1 MSVQN
6 TEAATEVLD
15 LGPPCTHPAPR
26 TPPQILNLASCP
38 WGGPGVGVG
47 PLSRAATL
55 ASHRPCLGLSPS
67 QPRPPFLQATFGDP
81 LGGNQPLGPPFQPRA
96 VPMGMLYSPH
106 HSHQAGGGLSPG
118 RVNRY
123 EEILLRE
130 RNETRALSHGRD
142 PERMQV
148 EASSPPQRH
157 AEPGRD
163 GGGAA
168 EPREHGSA
176 KLSACRIK
184 PHLSEHLWNFLSN
197 VPMNAA
203 VFSVGCSAI
212 RNVGPSNTQRWPP
225 RSPAEGTPWLP
236 RAPGQN
242 PNPSACPPSGWD

>member
-1 MSVQN
+1 
-6 TEAATEVLD
+6 
-15 LGPPCTHPAPR
+15 
-26 TPPQILNLASCP
+26 
-38 WGGPGVGVG
+38 
-47 PLSRAATL
+47 
-55 ASHRPCLGLSPS
+55 
-67 QPRPPFLQATFGDP
+67 
-81 LGGNQPLGPPFQPRA
+81 
-96 VPMGMLYSPH
+96 MGMLYSPH
-106 HSHQAGGGLSPG
+106 HSHQARGGLSPG

-123 EEILLRE
+123 EEILPGE

-242 PNPSACPPSGWD
+242 PNPSARPPSGWDYGPPLGAPSMRQLQTLVSQGVRLPPCPPSNADGPAAIHKLAPCTNPGT